1 MKINEYLKKKSS
13 VKLFTSMD
21 HKSIQNVS
29 NISSFKVIES
39 LENII
44 KNPLSD
50 DELLLLIT
58 DLKSLSNQ
66 TILKYN
72 YGASDIML
80 LLINDS
86 TFSDNQTETE
96 NTLFSYGYKYHGPS
110 DDNLFQVF
118 IYEISSY
125 KDNPDWLNN
134 KNWANPE
141 LWEK

>member
-1 MKINEYLKKKSS
+1 MILRVKISFPEAKN
-13 VKLFTSMD
+13 KLE
-21 HKSIQNVS
+21 K
-29 NISSFKVIES
+29 
-39 LENII
+39 II

-58 DLKSLSNQ
+58 DSKGLSNQ
-66 TILKYN
+66 MILKYN
-72 YGASDIML
+72 YSASDIML

-86 TFSDNQTETE
+86 AFGDNQTATE
-96 NTLFSYGYKYHGPS
+96 STLFSYGYKYYGPS

>member
-1 MKINEYLKKKSS
+1 MNINEYLKVKSS
-13 VKLFTSMD
+13 VKLFTLMD
-21 HKSIQNVS
+21 HKSIQNFYD
-29 NISSFKVIES
+29 ISSYKVIES
-39 LENII
+39 LDEII

-50 DELLLLIT
+50 NELLLLIT
-58 DLKSLSNQ
+58 DSKGLSNQ
-66 TILKYN
+66 MILKYN

-118 IYEISSY
+118 IYQISSY

-134 KNWANPE
+134 ENWANPE

>member
-1 MKINEYLKKKSS
+1 MNINEYLKIKSS
-13 VKLFTSMD
+13 VKLFTLMD
-21 HKSIQNVS
+21 HKSIQNFYD
-29 NISSFKVIES
+29 ISSYKVIES
-39 LENII
+39 LDEII

-50 DELLLLIT
+50 NELLLLIT
-58 DLKSLSNQ
+58 DSKGLSNQ
-66 TILKYN
+66 MILKYN

-96 NTLFSYGYKYHGPS
+96 NILFSYGYKYHGPS

-118 IYEISSY
+118 IYQISLY

-134 KNWANPE
+134 ENWANPE

>member
-1 MKINEYLKKKSS
+1 MNINEYLKKKSS
-13 VKLFTSMD
+13 VKLFTLMD
-21 HKSIQNVS
+21 HKSVQNFYD
-29 NISSFKVIES
+29 ISSFEVIES
-39 LENII
+39 LDKII

-58 DLKSLSNQ
+58 DSEGLCNK

-72 YGASDIML
+72 CGASDIML

-86 TFSDNQTETE
+86 VFDGNQAAIES
-96 NTLFSYGYKYHGPS
+96 TLFSYGYKHYGPT

-141 LWEK
+141 LWEN

>member
-1 MKINEYLKKKSS
+1 MNINEYLKIKSS
-13 VKLFTSMD
+13 VKLFTLMD
-21 HKSIQNVS
+21 HKSIQNFYD
-29 NISSFKVIES
+29 ISSYKVIES
-39 LENII
+39 LDEII

-50 DELLLLIT
+50 NELLLLIT
-58 DLKSLSNQ
+58 DSKGLSNQ
-66 TILKYN
+66 MILKYN

-118 IYEISSY
+118 IYQISSY

-134 KNWANPE
+134 ENWANPE

>member
-1 MKINEYLKKKSS
+1 MNSNEYLKIKSS
-13 VKLFTSMD
+13 VKLFTFMD
-21 HKSIQNVS
+21 HKSIQNFYD
-29 NISSFKVIES
+29 ISSYKVIES
-39 LENII
+39 LGEII

-50 DELLLLIT
+50 NELLLLIT
-58 DLKSLSNQ
+58 DSKGLSNQ
-66 TILKYN
+66 MILKYN

-118 IYEISSY
+118 IYQISSY

>member
-1 MKINEYLKKKSS
+1 MNINEYLTIKSS
-13 VKLFTSMD
+13 VKLFTLMD
-21 HKSIQNVS
+21 HKSIQNFYD
-29 NISSFKVIES
+29 ISSYKVIKS
-39 LENII
+39 LDEII

-50 DELLLLIT
+50 NELLLLIT
-58 DLKSLSNQ
+58 DSKGLSNQ
-66 TILKYN
+66 MILKYN

-118 IYEISSY
+118 IYQISSY

-134 KNWANPE
+134 ENWANPE

>member
-1 MKINEYLKKKSS
+1 MNINEYLKIKSS
-13 VKLFTSMD
+13 VKLFTLMD
-21 HKSIQNVS
+21 HKSIQNFYD
-29 NISSFKVIES
+29 ISSYKVIKS
-39 LENII
+39 LDEII

-50 DELLLLIT
+50 NELLLLIT
-58 DLKSLSNQ
+58 DSKGLSNQ
-66 TILKYN
+66 MILKYN

-118 IYEISSY
+118 IYQISSY

-134 KNWANPE
+134 ENWANPE

>member
-1 MKINEYLKKKSS
+1 MNINEYLKKKSS
-13 VKLFTSMD
+13 VKLFTLMD
-21 HKSIQNVS
+21 YKNIQNFYD
-29 NISSFKVIES
+29 ISSYKVIES
-39 LENII
+39 METII
-44 KNPLSD
+44 NNPLSD
-50 DELLLLIT
+50 NELLLLIT
-58 DLKSLSNQ
+58 DSRDLSNQ
-66 TILKYN
+66 MILKYN
-72 YGASDIML
+72 YVASDIML

-96 NTLFSYGYKYHGPS
+96 STLFSYGYKYYGPS

>member
-1 MKINEYLKKKSS
+1 MNINEYLKKKSS

-21 HKSIQNVS
+21 HKSIQNFCD
-29 NISSFKVIES
+29 ISSFKVIES
-39 LENII
+39 LEKII

-58 DLKSLSNQ
+58 DSKGLSNQ
-66 TILKYN
+66 MILKYN

-86 TFSDNQTETE
+86 AFGDNQTATE
-96 NTLFSYGYKYHGPS
+96 STLFSYGYKYYGPS

>member
-1 MKINEYLKKKSS
+1 MNINEYLEKKSS
-13 VKLFTSMD
+13 VKLFTSLD
-21 HKSIQNVS
+21 HKSIQNFCD
-29 NISSFKVIES
+29 ISSFKVIES
-39 LENII
+39 LEKLI

-58 DLKSLSNQ
+58 DSKGLSNQ
-66 TILKYN
+66 IILKYN
-72 YGASDIML
+72 YGANDIML
-80 LLINDS
+80 LLINDLY
-86 TFSDNQTETE
+86 FSDNQTATE
-96 NTLFSYGYKYHGPS
+96 NVLFSYGYKYYGPS

>member
-1 MKINEYLKKKSS
+1 MNINEYLKKKSS
-13 VKLFTSMD
+13 VKLFTLMD
-21 HKSIQNVS
+21 YKNIQNFYD
-29 NISSFKVIES
+29 ISSYKVIES
-39 LENII
+39 METII

-50 DELLLLIT
+50 NELLLLIT
-58 DLKSLSNQ
+58 DSRDLSNQ
-66 TILKYN
+66 MILKYN
-72 YGASDIML
+72 YVASDIML

-96 NTLFSYGYKYHGPS
+96 STLFSYGYKYHGPS

-118 IYEISSY
+118 IYQISSY

-134 KNWANPE
+134 ENWANPE